1 MYNYMENRD
10 ETIRKVVAKVKTI
23 NKHYHSKKLSKNCS
37 SKEPPI
43 VSNQNSKK
51 SDLTPLKSRFSINK
65 ENQQKKDSCD
75 RSIKKPIKIKKH
87 IIPKKNK
94 NRDPTPVKSKQKY
107 LRGNSLCDIASKS
120 NKKKSKPD
128 VASNLIPQTSHKD
141 LKAVEN
147 SSKLTPRSA
156 HPSPQYS
163 HRTPDSVKLVQKH
176 NPPLLTEKKKTKIP
190 EIGYYCKRF
199 SRFDN
204 NKSLY
209 TDHDQSSI
217 EIKPRQSN
225 PSKICDTLY
234 EKTIALTEDSF
245 LHNDDSYTL
254 ISRTLKLDNFSESS
268 EPEKQLENNTSPL
281 KPSRNKQ
288 CVKSNSGFEFV
299 EQVYGKNLVEE
310 IKKNPFEL
318 ESFTSPTKTINVFR
332 SPEATKIKESD
343 SLRKDKGKNRSGEQ
357 KALKRT
363 FADYDSPGSFVFS
376 LSSNSSD
383 ELFGMNP
390 FKDAEKLSTNHHVI
404 ITKDEEIQTD
414 LREMITDKKIIQ
426 GLNIIGR
433 ISECI
438 SLSQ

>member
-1 MYNYMENRD
+1 MENRD
-10 ETIRKVVAKVKTI
+10 ETIRKVVTKIKTL
-23 NKHYHSKKLSKNCS
+23 NNHSHLKTKKIHGL

-43 VSNQNSKK
+43 VSSQNSKK
-51 SDLTPLKSRFSINK
+51 SNITPLKSRSSFNK
-65 ENQQKKDSCD
+65 ENQPIKESRDLSTKKS
-75 RSIKKPIKIKKH
+75 IKIKKH
-87 IIPKKNK
+87 ISTINTKKNK
-94 NRDPTPVKSKQKY
+94 NKDQTPIRYKQKY
-107 LRGNSLCDIASKS
+107 ARGNSLCEITKKT
-120 NKKKSKPD
+120 NKKKVNKVSK
-128 VASNLIPQTSHKD
+128 SSLIPQASNKD
-141 LKAVEN
+141 LKVVVN
-147 SSKLTPRSA
+147 SDKLTPRSA
-156 HPSPQYS
+156 HHSPQYS
-163 HRTPDSVKLVQKH
+163 HRTPDSVKLVQKS

>member
-199 SRFDN
+199 SLFDN

-209 TDHDQSSI
+209 TDHDQSSM
-217 EIKPRQSN
+217 EIKANHNDRSE
-225 PSKICDTLY
+225 ICETLP
-234 EKTIALTEDSF
+234 EKTIAFTEDSF
-245 LHNDDSYTL
+245 FHNDSYAS
-254 ISRTLKLDNFSESS
+254 IARTLKLDNLSESS
-268 EPEKQLENNTSPL
+268 ETGRQVENHTSPVKPSSNSQCL
-281 KPSRNKQ
+281 KP
-288 CVKSNSGFEFV
+288 NSTFQHL
-299 EQVYGKNLVEE
+299 EQNHEKKKVEE
-310 IKKNPFEL
+310 IKESTFTL
-318 ESFTSPTKTINVFR
+318 ESFASPTKTINVFS
-332 SPEATKIKESD
+332 SPEATRMKEPE
-343 SLRKDKGKNRSGEQ
+343 SLRKDKGRHKTGEP
-357 KALKRT
+357 KAPRKT

-376 LSSNSSD
+376 LSSNSS
-383 ELFGMNP
+383 EEFFGMDP
-390 FKDAEKLSTNHHVI
+390 FKQVDKSSMIPRET

-414 LREMITDKKIIQ
+414 LLEMITDAKILQGLKII
-426 GLNIIGR
+426 GK

-438 SLSQ
+438 SFNQ